1 MVTIEAKAGKW
12 LMLALLIS
20 VGANMFM
27 GGLLAGRYAHPGPEP
42 LPLAGPGAPPAG
54 PGQGEAPIGNAIRRI
69 AASLPDDQRT
79 VFEQAFVN
87 RRRDIAQ
94 ATFALREARLRLRDA
109 LTAEPFDRARVDQG
123 FAELRRR
130 NDELQHVL
138 HDAAT
143 EGAAGLPIEARRRI
157 ANWNQLQ
164 PPRPPRPG
172 AADRPPPRFGPGN
185 PPGPPGAGNRP

>member
-27 GGLLAGRYAHPGPEP
+27 GGLLAGRYAHSGPEP
-42 LPLAGPGAPPAG
+42 APLAGPGPLPPG
-54 PGQGEAPIGNAIRRI
+54 PPGQPDGPLAGAIRRI
-69 AASLPDDQRT
+69 AATLPDDQRA
-79 VFEQAFVN
+79 VFEQAFVS

-94 ATFALREARLRLRDA
+94 ASFALRDARLRLRDA

-130 NDELQHVL
+130 NDELQRVL

-143 EGAAGLPIEARRRI
+143 EGAATLPVEARRRI
-157 ANWNQLQ
+157 ANWNQIQ
-164 PPRPPRPG
+164 PARPRPG
-172 AADRPPPRFGPGN
+172 GPERPFRGPGQGG
-185 PPGPPGAGNRP
+185 PGGQGQGNRP

>member
-1 MVTIEAKAGKW
+1 MVTIDAKAGKW
-12 LMLALLIS
+12 LILALLIS

-42 LPLAGPGAPPAG
+42 APSNGVGPQPGGAGQPEPPIAG
-54 PGQGEAPIGNAIRRI
+54 AIRRI
-69 AASLPDDQRT
+69 AASLPDDQRA

-94 ATFALREARLRLRDA
+94 ATFGLRDARLRLRDA
-109 LTAEPFDRARVDQG
+109 LTAEPFDRARIDQG

-143 EGAAGLPIEARRRI
+143 EGASTLPVEARRRI

-164 PPRPPRPG
+164 PARLQRPG
-172 AADRPPPRFGPGN
+172 AGERPARG
-185 PPGPPGAGNRP
+185 PGAGGQAPANRP